1 MIQKI
6 PVIVGATAT
15 GKTETGVWLAKA
27 MNGEIIS
34 ADSMQIYQKM
44 DIGTAKPT
52 AEEMQGI
59 PHHLINC
66 IKPDEAYS
74 VARYKTEA
82 FQTIEA
88 ILNRQKVPIIVG
100 GTGLYIN
107 SLTLPWG
114 FSRKDK
120 NDAIRERL
128 EKESAEGKG
137 EQLYQQLESI
147 DPEAARKIHPNNQRR
162 VIRALE
168 IYYATGKTK
177 TALDAEEQKTELP
190 YAYSMMGIDMDRE
203 YLYERI
209 NQRID
214 LMIEA
219 GLIEEV
225 KRLLEQGYNEK
236 LIAMKAIGYK
246 EFMPYL
252 KKERSLEETIRILKR
267 DTRHFAKRQLTWFRK
282 DQRIKWYH
290 VDKMTD
296 KKALAFSML
305 EKCNN
310 V

>member
-15 GKTETGVWLAKA
+15 GKTETGVLLAKA
-27 MNGEIIS
+27 INGEIIS

-52 AEEMQGI
+52 KEERQDI
-59 PHHLINC
+59 PHHMIDC
-66 IKPDEAYS
+66 IAPDEDYS
-74 VARYKTEA
+74 VARYKKEA
-82 FQTIEA
+82 FQTIEE

-120 NDAIRERL
+120 NETIRQQL
-128 EKESAEGKG
+128 EKESVEGKG
-137 EQLYQQLESI
+137 EQLYQRLENI
-147 DPEAARKIHPNNQRR
+147 DPEAAQKIHPNNQRR

-177 TALDAEEQKTELP
+177 TELDAEERKIELP
-190 YAYSMMGIDMDRE
+190 YAYHMMGIEMDRT

-214 LMIEA
+214 LMTEA

-225 KRLLEQGYNEK
+225 RRLLDQGYNEE

-246 EFMPYL
+246 EFIPYF
-252 KKERSLEETIRILKR
+252 KKEQSLEETIRILKR

-282 DQRIKWYH
+282 DERIRWFH
-290 VDKMTD
+290 VDKTTD
-296 KKALAFSML
+296 KKKLVLSML
-305 EKCNN
+305 KSME
-310 V
+310 

>member
-1 MIQKI
+1 MIQQI

-59 PHHLINC
+59 PHHLIDC
-66 IKPDEAYS
+66 IKPNEAYS

-82 FQTIEA
+82 FQAIED
-88 ILNRQKVPIIVG
+88 ILNRQKVPVIVG

-120 NDAIRERL
+120 DEAIRERL

-137 EQLYQQLESI
+137 EELYQQLESI
-147 DPEAARKIHPNNQRR
+147 DPEAAQKIHPNNQRR

-177 TALDAEEQKTELP
+177 TVLDAEEQKIKLP
-190 YAYSMMGIDMDRE
+190 YAYNILGIEMDRA

-214 LMIEA
+214 LMVEA

-225 KRLLEQGYNEK
+225 KSLLEAGYDEK
-236 LIAMKAIGYK
+236 LISMKAIGYK
-246 EFMPYL
+246 EFIPYF
-252 KKERSLEETIRILKR
+252 KKEQSLEETIRILKR

-282 DQRIKWYH
+282 DPRIRWFH
-290 VDKMTD
+290 VDETTD
-296 KKALAFSML
+296 KKTLALAML
-305 EKCNN
+305 RTMA
-310 V
+310 